1 MPPPPPGADDEAWVP
16 VLELLAASDD
26 ELLARHGRWYIPRR
40 QPRYL
45 RRNALV
51 VLGNVGDGADPDV
64 EAALRRALADPDPM
78 LRTHAEWAAERLGR
92 TDLLAA

>member
-1 MPPPPPGADDEAWVP
+1 
-16 VLELLAASDD
+16 LAASDE

-51 VLGNVGDGADPDV
+51 VLGNVGDGANPKV
-64 EAALRRALADPDPM
+64 EAALRRALADADPM
-78 LRTHAEWAAERLGR
+78 LRSHAQWAAQRLGR
-92 TDLLAA
+92 TDLIAA

>member
-1 MPPPPPGADDEAWVP
+1 MP

-51 VLGNVGDGADPDV
+51 VLGNVGDGADPAV
-64 EAALRRALADPDPM
+64 ESALRRALADPDPM
-78 LRTHAEWAAERLGR
+78 LRSHAAWAAERLGR
-92 TDLLAA
+92 SDLIAA